1 MFISMGYGF
10 GWRLILKKNLIHS
23 GMFIFLETSLIKMLK
38 ILDAYSLHFYKHKK
52 RDLAM
57 VTGVQFITPDFRD
70 LVLLLKYVVHHL
82 SNLSP

>member
-1 MFISMGYGF
+1 
-10 GWRLILKKNLIHS
+10 
-23 GMFIFLETSLIKMLK
+23 MLK